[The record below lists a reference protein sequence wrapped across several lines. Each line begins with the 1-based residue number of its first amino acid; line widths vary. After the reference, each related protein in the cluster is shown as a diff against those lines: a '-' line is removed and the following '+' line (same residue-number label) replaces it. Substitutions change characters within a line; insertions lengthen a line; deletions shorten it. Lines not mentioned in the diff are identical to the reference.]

1 MRLSSHL
8 PRISFAGKFKYPK
21 YNKNIKPQMLSSD
34 NRNGWHEITFTL
46 EIILTSLVISFPKL
60 YLKAAVKASLDQ
72 SPKVTAWERRCRQIT
87 KLLKQQQKPVIK
99 NYKITVV

>member
-1 MRLSSHL
+1 MD
-8 PRISFAGKFKYPK
+8 
-21 YNKNIKPQMLSSD
+21 D
-34 NRNGWHEITFTL
+34 NEMTFTL

-72 SPKVTAWERRCRQIT
+72 SPEVTAWERRCRQTT
-87 KLLKQQQKPVIK
+87 KLVKQQQQKPVIK